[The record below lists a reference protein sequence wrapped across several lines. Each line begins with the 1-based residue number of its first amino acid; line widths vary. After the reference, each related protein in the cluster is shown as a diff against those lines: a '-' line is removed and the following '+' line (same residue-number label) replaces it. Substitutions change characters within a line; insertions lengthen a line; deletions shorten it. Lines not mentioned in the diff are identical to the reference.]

1 MKQKIKKTLY
11 IILCG
16 VTMLYFTLY
25 VFSVDS
31 IAEQGYLGYATII
44 MLLLG
49 GLCVCFR
56 DKYK

>member
-1 MKQKIKKTLY
+1 MKQKIKKILY

-25 VFSVDS
+25 VCSVDS

-56 DKYK
+56 DKHK